1 MVQKAVI
8 LEVNGVRKEVGA
20 APDTPLLYVL
30 RNDLG
35 LAGTRFGCGGGQC
48 GACFVLVDGRPMASC
63 DLPVSFVIGKKVTT
77 VEGLGGGTL
86 HPIQEALIA
95 EQAAQCGYCM
105 SGIAVSA
112 AALLSRNKS
121 PSEGEVREALDKNL
135 CRCGSHNRVVRAV
148 LRAAKE
154 MK

>member
-1 MVQKAVI
+1 VI

-48 GACFVLVDGRPMASC
+48 GACFVLVDGKPIASC
-63 DLPVSFVIGKKVTT
+63 DLPVWSVENKKIVT
-77 VEGLGGGTL
+77 VEGLGKNGEL
-86 HPIQEALIA
+86 HPVQKAIIA

-105 SGIAVSA
+105 SGISVSA
-112 AALLSRNKS
+112 AALLSKNKN
-121 PSEGEVREALDKNL
+121 PSETEVRAALDKNL
-135 CRCGSHNRVVRAV
+135 CRCGSHNRVVKAV